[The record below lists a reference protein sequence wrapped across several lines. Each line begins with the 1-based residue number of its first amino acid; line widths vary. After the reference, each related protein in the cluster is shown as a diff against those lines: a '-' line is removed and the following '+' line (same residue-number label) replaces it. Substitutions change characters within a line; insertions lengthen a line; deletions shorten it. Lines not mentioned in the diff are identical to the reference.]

1 MNSAH
6 KLLTTVAALLVLG
19 VPAAQAQ
26 QARPALIPHPAWDCR
41 MPEGIPGPES
51 GSLVFEIEM
60 PLDLARSIGRTQ
72 YGQRA
77 VAVGLAGAVTG
88 PKLTADVMEGT
99 LDYELTLAN
108 GTVEVELIMVL
119 RASDGSYILSR
130 SAGTGP
136 NADDV
141 RIVMDFE
148 APNASP
154 HAWLNDG
161 RFVAR
166 RDLDA
171 SGKTLSLRVYD
182 VANVAVSTA
191 GAVRIEKPAGV
202 PAQPWD
208 YRRRGPNERQ
218 GEQLITENVT
228 LAPSQRVGPT
238 KRGSRNIIPI
248 TGGVLSGKISGTVLM
263 GGADYQNLGQQSE
276 IDARYLWQADNGD
289 IIVVRNGGS
298 GGLTP
303 TFEARVDGP
312 HAYLNEG
319 LYLSSPPGMGQGG
332 VSLQFYESVSAE

>member
-1 MNSAH
+1 
-6 KLLTTVAALLVLG
+6 
-19 VPAAQAQ
+19 
-26 QARPALIPHPAWDCR
+26 
-41 MPEGIPGPES
+41 MPEGIPSPES
-51 GSLVFEIEM
+51 GSLIFEIEM
-60 PLDLARSIGRTQ
+60 PLDLAQSIGQTQ

-77 VAVGLAGAVTG
+77 VTVELAGEITG
-88 PKLTADVMEGT
+88 PKLTANVMEGT

-108 GTVEVELIMVL
+108 GTVEIELIMVL
-119 RASDGSYILSR
+119 QTPDGGFVLSR

-136 NADDV
+136 NSDDV

-148 APNASP
+148 APNGGEY
-154 HAWLNDG
+154 AWLNEG
-161 RFVAR
+161 SFVAR
-166 RDLDA
+166 RGLDA
-171 SGKTLSLRVYD
+171 SAKTLSLRVYD
-182 VANVAVSTA
+182 VANVTTNMAS
-191 GAVRIEKPAGV
+191 AVRIEKPAGV
-202 PAQPWD
+202 PAQSWD

-228 LAPSQRVGPT
+228 LGPSQRVGQT

-248 TGGVLSGKISGTVLM
+248 TGGVLSGQISGKILM
-263 GGADYQNLGQQSE
+263 GGADYQNLGQVGE

-312 HAYLNEG
+312 HAYLNDG

-332 VSLQFYESVSAE
+332 VSLQFYQSVSAE